1 MGNASSAHAMA
12 ESMRRTSRASIKAEI
27 DKGDEHAGF
36 YAQRVSELMV
46 KIAETCT
53 AACSETGLAGVREV
67 ILMIHEWVD
76 ALDTNCP
83 QCQLPELAN
92 EVLTSADPEWDTA
105 KTEEFATRYM
115 LSVCGFVDAD
125 GLWHVDNN
133 TLAHIVS
140 RLNKAELIIKQS
152 VDLLSHDASEA
163 RKNLEAARDMATVAM
178 DMARPSPTLTS
189 SVQVAL
195 GPEAGAESEDEAGP
209 EAGLEAGGEAR
220 PETEAEAGGEAGE
233 IDDLASVVFNPAT

>member
-1 MGNASSAHAMA
+1 MA

-27 DKGDEHAGF
+27 DKGDDHAGF
-36 YAQRVSELMV
+36 YAQRVSELIV

-53 AACSETGLAGVREV
+53 DASSETGILGVREV
-67 ILMIHEWVD
+67 ILMIHEWAD

-92 EVLTSADPEWDTA
+92 EVLTSSPADWDTA
-105 KTEEFATRYM
+105 KTRAFATRYM

-125 GLWHVDNN
+125 GMWHVDND

-152 VDLLSHDASEA
+152 VDILSRDASEA

-178 DMARPSPTLTS
+178 GMARPSVTLSS
-189 SVQVAL
+189 SVNVDVE
-195 GPEAGAESEDEAGP
+195 GEGEG
-209 EAGLEAGGEAR
+209 EAGGE
-220 PETEAEAGGEAGE
+220 PEPEPEPEGEAGGEAGGETRGTGE
-233 IDDLASVVFNPAT
+233 INDLASVVFRSA